1 MEGGHGHNQAG
12 TPERLRSLPS
22 RLLNLAAG
30 YAQRQAGERLA
41 TLDSRKWHYAV
52 LAALEEF
59 GPDSQSGLSDR
70 TGIYRSDLVATIN
83 DLTARGFV
91 VRAHDPADRRRN
103 AITLTEEG
111 RRHLKRLDV
120 LLADAEAEF
129 LAPLSKADR
138 TELIRLLKVIVA
150 HHSSPERS
158 KPLSRTEACSA
169 RPQTAL
175 GSPWRPQCRRLA
187 SLTRPAYRARERQG
201 ALAPSRAGSRP
212 DQRRP
217 PPKNLVPA
225 SRVTMG
231 LVNRNTTPTSMR
243 VVRPRV

>member
-1 MEGGHGHNQAG
+1 MEGGHGPNQAG

-103 AITLTEEG
+103 AITLTEAG

-138 TELIRLLKVIVA
+138 TELIRMLKVIVA
-150 HHSSPERS
+150 HHSSPGTPRG
-158 KPLSRTEACSA
+158 PNALSRTGACSA
-169 RPQTAL
+169 RP
-175 GSPWRPQCRRLA
+175 
-187 SLTRPAYRARERQG
+187 
-201 ALAPSRAGSRP
+201 
-212 DQRRP
+212 
-217 PPKNLVPA
+217 
-225 SRVTMG
+225 
-231 LVNRNTTPTSMR
+231 
-243 VVRPRV
+243 